1 MTGVDPEVIAFYE
14 RGDEAGRLES
24 LGRLE
29 FARTM
34 ALLERFLPPAP
45 AVVLDVGG
53 GAGAYALPLAR
64 RGYEVHLLD
73 PIALHV
79 EQALAG
85 AEADPAAEL
94 ASARIGDARALPQT
108 DASVDAVLLLGPLY
122 HLTEAAQRQRAL
134 EEALR
139 VLRPGGVLAA
149 VGISRFAS
157 TLHGILRG
165 FLLDP
170 GFEPLVERDVV
181 EGQHRNPDRV
191 PHWFTT
197 AYFHRPDEL
206 EREVAGAGFDVR
218 ALLAVEGPVGAH
230 GEVGVLDA
238 WLDDPAKREL
248 LMRAI
253 TRVEAE
259 PSLLGASPHVMAIAT
274 RP

>member
-14 RGDEAGRLES
+14 RGDEASRLES

-34 ALLERFLPPAP
+34 ELLERFLPQAP
-45 AVVLDVGG
+45 AMVLDVGG

-64 RGYEVHLLD
+64 RGHEVHLLD
-73 PIALHV
+73 PIAVHL
-79 EQALAG
+79 EQALAA

-94 ASARIGDARALPQT
+94 ASARIGDARALPQP

-122 HLTEAAQRQRAL
+122 HLTEAAQRERAL
-134 EEALR
+134 AEALR

-165 FLLDP
+165 FLIDP
-170 GFEPLVERDVV
+170 AFEPLVERDVA

-206 EREVAGAGFDVR
+206 EREAAGAGFDVR

-238 WLDDPAKREL
+238 WLDDPAKREV

-259 PSLLGASPHVMAIAT
+259 PSLLGASPHVMAIAI